1 MERLQKIIA
10 ESGYC
15 SRRKA
20 EELIKNSRVSVN
32 GSIAN
37 VLGTKANASDNIVI
51 DGEKLVRE
59 EKEHYLFYKPRGV
72 ISSTSDDKGRKTI
85 VDYFNSNKRLY
96 PVGRLDYNTDGA
108 IIVTN
113 DGDLANLL
121 THPKN
126 ELEKVY
132 IVKVKGLVNGDVI
145 RKLKAGVV
153 IDKIKCVPDR
163 VKLKKFDKIKKISI
177 VEITIHDGK
186 NHEVKIMFES
196 IGFLVEKLKRERIEF
211 LTLEGLKSGEYRKI
225 TPKEI
230 KKLYSLIK

>member
-20 EELIKNSRVSVN
+20 EQLIKMGKVSVN
-32 GSIAN
+32 GSIVSVLGSKAN
-37 VLGTKANASDNIVI
+37 VSDTIII
-51 DGEKLVRE
+51 DGEKLVKE

-72 ISSTSDDKGRKTI
+72 ISSTSDDKNRKTI
-85 VDYFNSNKRLY
+85 LDYFDSDKRLY
-96 PVGRLDYNTDGA
+96 PVGRLDYDTDGA

-113 DGDLANLL
+113 DGELANLL

-132 IVKVKGLVNGDVI
+132 IVKVKGIVNGDVI
-145 RKLKAGVV
+145 RKLKLGVV
-153 IDKIKCVPDR
+153 IDKRRCIPNR
-163 VKLKKFDKIKKISI
+163 VKLRKVDKTKSTSI
-177 VEITIHDGK
+177 VEIIIHDGK
-186 NHEVKIMFES
+186 NHEIKTMFES
-196 IGFLVEKLKRERIEF
+196 IGYLIEKLKRERIEF

>member
-32 GSIAN
+32 GSITN
-37 VLGTKANASDNIVI
+37 VLGTKANTSDNIVI

-85 VDYFNSNKRLY
+85 VDYFDSNKRLY

-132 IVKVKGLVNGDVI
+132 IVKVKGLVNGDAI

-163 VKLKKFDKIKKISI
+163 VKLKKFDKIKKTSI

>member
-163 VKLKKFDKIKKISI
+163 VKLKKFDKIKKTSI

>member
-85 VDYFNSNKRLY
+85 VDYFDSNKRLY

-132 IVKVKGLVNGDVI
+132 IVKVKGVVNGDVI

-163 VKLKKFDKIKKISI
+163 VKLKKFDKIKKTSI

>member
-20 EELIKNSRVSVN
+20 EELIKNSRVLVN

-85 VDYFNSNKRLY
+85 VDYFDSNKRLY

-132 IVKVKGLVNGDVI
+132 IVKVKGVVNGDVI

-163 VKLKKFDKIKKISI
+163 VKLKKFDKIKKTSI